1 MQVGRPGAVPPT
13 LGCLLGLP
21 WTNPGQ
27 YLQSL
32 LAYSDF
38 LQIKKEREIK
48 RNLKGSSN
56 LCWFE
61 FAGVEPEGME
71 GQLYNTILYTGLVC
85 PRILVYS
92 GVLEPYPVENCHRL
106 LFFNLSM
113 EEIPFFSI

>member
-1 MQVGRPGAVPPT
+1 MLVFLESGGRV
-13 LGCLLGLP
+13 
-21 WTNPGQ
+21 
-27 YLQSL
+27 YRISL
-32 LAYSDF
+32 HYSCNF
-38 LQIKKEREIK
+38 SVSLKLCHKKKQEKKEREIK

-61 FAGVEPEGME
+61 FAGVEPAGME
-71 GQLYNTILYTGLVC
+71 GQLYNTILYTGLAY